1 MSSSP
6 PRVLLFSQRQFDR
19 MVYQCWKYE
28 FEDVIC
34 EVDSV
39 DLVAPPR
46 KAESRLGSL
55 RRRAFDKSRVSVGLL
70 PEVVTEEVEVTRE
83 YDLFFAAF
91 SFPAEAGSLRNLK
104 GWRERSRQAACF
116 LNEVWTKDTKV
127 LKAYAPILRQFDHV
141 FLHVGASL
149 PLVASILGRPCH
161 LIHVA
166 TDTLRFCPFPDPPAR
181 VVDCYSFGR
190 RISPIHQG
198 LLQIAARKPF
208 FYLYDT
214 VNNFAVINSSEHRRL
229 LAETAKRSRYLIAYK
244 HNLNATNQTGGD
256 EALGGRLFEGA
267 ASGAILLGM
276 APTCP
281 EFETCFGWTDA
292 VVELPVAAN
301 DVESFLLDLDA
312 QGERIREAR
321 RNNVTASLRSH
332 DWVHRWSAILE
343 TVGMKPLAALDARK
357 RRLTDLARL
366 VWDAPDSSPKPLL

>member
-1 MSSSP
+1 MSSSS
-6 PRVLLFSQRQFDR
+6 PRILLFSRRQFDR

-39 DLVAPPR
+39 DLVAPSL
-46 KAESRLGSL
+46 KAESRLGNL
-55 RRRAFDKSRVSVGLL
+55 RRRAFDKSRLSVGLL
-70 PEVVTEEVEVTRE
+70 PEVVTEEVEVTGD

-91 SFPAEAGSLRNLK
+91 LSPEEAGNLRNLK
-104 GWRERSRQAACF
+104 GWRERSRHAACF
-116 LNEVWTKDTKV
+116 LGEVWTKDTKV
-127 LKAYAPILRQFDHV
+127 LETYAPILRQFDHV

-149 PLVASILGRPCH
+149 SLVASILGRPCH
-161 LIHVA
+161 LIHVG
-166 TDTLRFCPFPDPPAR
+166 TDTLRFCPFPNSPAR

-190 RISPIHQG
+190 RISAIHQA

-214 VNNFAVINSSEHRRL
+214 VNNFAVNNSLEHRRL
-229 LAETAKRSRYLIAYK
+229 VAETAKRSRYLIAYK

-276 APTCP
+276 APNCP
-281 EFETCFGWTDA
+281 EFETCFGWPDA
-292 VVELPVAAN
+292 VVKLPVETN
-301 DVESFLLDLDA
+301 DVEAFLLDLDA

-321 RNNVTASLRSH
+321 RNNVAASLRRH
-332 DWVHRWSAILE
+332 DWAHRWSAILE
-343 TVGMKPLAALDARK
+343 AVGMEPLAALDARK
-357 RRLTDLARL
+357 RRLTDLAQQ
-366 VWDAPDSSPKPLL
+366 VSEAPDVAA